1 MDDHKVS
8 IPEFEKRFST
18 NVKTGLSTQEA
29 EKRLLRDGP
38 NKLTEKEGVHWSLK
52 LLHELTSPFALLLWA
67 GGVLCFVAYALSP
80 EDPSNMYLGIVLF
93 IINSLTGLMSFYQ
106 NMQS

>member
-18 NVKTGLSTQEA
+18 NVKTGLSNEEA